1 MPQAEEVFDLIFYRP
16 LAFMFVKGI
25 YRLPITPNQVTLL
38 SLIAGF
44 AAAWFFSTGNP
55 ALLVPGAIWYAAAN
69 ILDCA
74 DGQLARLQN
83 SGTLLGR
90 VVDGVADYFSSI
102 AIFLGIGFGLAA
114 SGGSAWVLVVVAG
127 ISSAIHAMVFD
138 KEQSEFLSASRGIGN
153 FLDREIGQFTAE
165 VRRLK
170 SERRMG
176 MRTVALSLYLRYL
189 NIQRR
194 AGAEGDDRAPDAP
207 TGPGNNIRMIR
218 LWSFLG
224 PTTNRTLLI
233 VCALI
238 GRIDLYLW
246 IIVVAGNLWLAVCS
260 IVQGR
265 IHRKTE
271 LRQSAALASPDPREN
286 VRKA

>member
-1 MPQAEEVFDLIFYRP
+1 
-16 LAFMFVKGI
+16 
-25 YRLPITPNQVTLL
+25 
-38 SLIAGF
+38 
-44 AAAWFFSTGNP
+44 
-55 ALLVPGAIWYAAAN
+55 
-69 ILDCA
+69 
-74 DGQLARLQN
+74 
-83 SGTLLGR
+83 
-90 VVDGVADYFSSI
+90 
-102 AIFLGIGFGLAA
+102 
-114 SGGSAWVLVVVAG
+114 
-127 ISSAIHAMVFD
+127 
-138 KEQSEFLSASRGIGN
+138 
-153 FLDREIGQFTAE
+153 
-165 VRRLK
+165 
-170 SERRMG
+170 
-176 MRTVALSLYLRYL
+176 
-189 NIQRR
+189 
-194 AGAEGDDRAPDAP
+194 
-207 TGPGNNIRMIR
+207 MIR